1 MSFVRTSTPAAR
13 LAQQHRAW
21 PARDLVVMGST
32 PTLGFFFKYS
42 PHVQLRTP
50 PAMSDMGH
58 DAQRIGIS
66 FLMKSAPAA
75 AELSGK
81 TQGFSYVVMGSRS
94 MLGGCT

>member
-1 MSFVRTSTPAAR
+1 MSFVRTRTPAAR

-58 DAQRIGIS
+58 DGQRVGIS

-81 TQGFSYVVMGSRS
+81 TQGLSYAVMGSRS

>member
-1 MSFVRTSTPAAR
+1 M
-13 LAQQHRAW
+13 
-21 PARDLVVMGST
+21 
-32 PTLGFFFKYS
+32 
-42 PHVQLRTP
+42 QLRTP

-81 TQGFSYVVMGSRS
+81 TQGLSYVVMGSRS
-94 MLGGCT
+94 LLGGCT

>member
-1 MSFVRTSTPAAR
+1 MSFVRTRTPAAR

-81 TQGFSYVVMGSRS
+81 TQGP
-94 MLGGCT
+94 